1 MEEAVSMYSSMVANT
16 LKIRHVNTIQNL
28 YTNSRE
34 RERNGE
40 INFFLF
46 SDLIVKIFIFYL
58 VSLRS
63 ICNKSLTLELS

>member
-34 RERNGE
+34 REKWRN
-40 INFFLF
+40 
-46 SDLIVKIFIFYL
+46 
-58 VSLRS
+58 
-63 ICNKSLTLELS
+63 

>member
-34 RERNGE
+34 RERE
-40 INFFLF
+40 MEK
-46 SDLIVKIFIFYL
+46 LIFFYL
-58 VSLRS
+58 V
-63 ICNKSLTLELS
+63 I